1 MGKKGTSISTSVD
14 PSVGEA
20 QKKMAEI
27 AEREQDWYENKMYPW
42 MEEQTAVA
50 NKNAEADRAMYQ
62 QDYKFWQD
70 YATQNTDK
78 WNQRA
83 DDYYNR
89 WQQFVPTENSLIQDA
104 ERYNTNA
111 EAERQAALAYGDAA
125 TAFAAQRQANNMQ
138 MQAYG
143 INPTAGA
150 YQAQQNAM
158 GLQQA
163 AIQAQ
168 ASNAARQAADELGWN
183 KRHQVAAL
191 GQNYINASLG
201 AGSQT
206 NAVASTGGGLM
217 SNALAGGSQ
226 ASQTA
231 LGNVSNFANVG
242 LKSYQSL
249 GGAWGNYGNLGL
261 NASKVQ
267 QQAQIANAE
276 QKSAQAQGAG
286 SMVGTGITAAATVA
300 AAYI

>member
-83 DDYYNR
+83 DEYYDR
-89 WQQFVPTENSLIQDA
+89 WNQKYVPVENALIQDA

-183 KRHQVAAL
+183 KKMQVAAL

-201 AGSQT
+201 AGNTGNST
-206 NAVASTGGGLM
+206 AATGGGLM
-217 SNALAGGSQ
+217 NSSLAGGTQ
-226 ASQTA
+226 ASQ
-231 LGNVSNFANVG
+231 LGLSNTSNLANVG

-249 GGAWGNYGNLGL
+249 GGAWGNYGNLGMQVSNHAL
-261 NASKVQ
+261 QA
-267 QQAQIANAE
+267 QQAAAQQSANE
-276 QKSAQAQGAG
+276 SAGIG
-286 SMVGTGITAAATVA
+286 SMVGAGITAVGVA
-300 AAYI
+300 I